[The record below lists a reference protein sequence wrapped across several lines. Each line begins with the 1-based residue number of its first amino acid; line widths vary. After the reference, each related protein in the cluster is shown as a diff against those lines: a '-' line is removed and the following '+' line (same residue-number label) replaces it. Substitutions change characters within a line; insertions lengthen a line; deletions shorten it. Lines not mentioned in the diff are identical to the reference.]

1 MSESLSK
8 DYLLYTPHP
17 PESTLA
23 QWLEECNHTT
33 RQILSNISTAD
44 QLVPQRNILNPPLWE
59 LGHLT
64 WFHEFW
70 VHRDGQESKPS
81 FMKNT
86 DYLFNSSEMAH
97 QDRWS
102 TPMPSLDSLLE
113 YNHYVIGSTQELLR
127 RPIDNKVAYF
137 IQLAILHQDMH
148 NEAFAYMWQTLGRPL
163 PFTPFIPFTS
173 LDTIEANAQTWVHF
187 PKSTI
192 QAGSERGSGCIF
204 DNEKWAHSIDLPAF
218 DIASTPVTN
227 SDYLGFLES
236 PVNLAQ
242 SKPVMPPFHWKK
254 EGGAWLERIFN
265 QWLPLNHASA
275 VRHISYLDAQRF
287 CEHHQVRLPNEHE
300 LGLLMSQ
307 KQEAW
312 QSSNL
317 WEWTSSTFAP
327 FPGFSA
333 DPYVDYS
340 QPWFDGTHQVLKGA
354 SPFTPDRL
362 KRTAFRN
369 FYQAH
374 RSDHFCGFR
383 TCLL

>member
-1 MSESLSK
+1 MSQFLT
-8 DYLLYTPHP
+8 DDHLLYDPHP
-17 PESTLA
+17 PTSTLA
-23 QWLEECNHTT
+23 QWLEESNGVT
-33 RQILSNISTAD
+33 RQILASLTPEEC
-44 QLVPQRNILNPPLWE
+44 LVPQLDILNPPLWE
-59 LGHLT
+59 FGHLT

-81 FMKNT
+81 IMKDA
-86 DYLFNSSEMAH
+86 DYLFNSSEMSH

-102 TPMPSLDSLLE
+102 TPMPSLDSLLD
-113 YNHYVIGSTQELLR
+113 YNYRVIGDTQELLR
-127 RPIDNKVAYF
+127 KPIDNKAAYF

-148 NEAFAYMWQTLGRPL
+148 NEAFAYMWQTMGRSI
-163 PFTPFIPFTS
+163 PFTPITNTTA
-173 LDTIEANAQTWVHF
+173 LEANTQTWIHF

-192 QAGSERGSGCIF
+192 QAGSEQGSGFIF
-204 DNEKWAHSIDLPAF
+204 DNEKWAYSIDLPAF

-227 SDYLGFLES
+227 GDYLDYLES
-236 PVNLAQ
+236 PNNLAQ
-242 SKPVMPPFHWKK
+242 SMPIRPPLHWKK
-254 EGGAWLERIFN
+254 EGGVWLERMFN
-265 QWLPLNHASA
+265 QWLPLNRASA
-275 VRHISYLDAQRF
+275 VRHINYLDAQRF
-287 CEHHQVRLPNEHE
+287 CEYHQVRLPNEHE
-300 LGLLMSQ
+300 LSLLMSQ
-307 KQEAW
+307 KQGAW

-340 QPWFDGTHQVLKGA
+340 QPWFDGSHQVLKGG

-362 KRTAFRN
+362 RRVAFRN
-369 FYQAH
+369 FYQTH

>member
-1 MSESLSK
+1 MSESLGN
-8 DYLLYTPHP
+8 DYLLYAPYPST
-17 PESTLA
+17 STLA
-23 QWLEECNHTT
+23 QWLEESNRIT
-33 RQILSNISTAD
+33 RQILSSISASD
-44 QLVPQRNILNPPLWE
+44 QIVPQLNILNPPLWE
-59 LGHLT
+59 FGHLT

-81 FMKNT
+81 FMKNA
-86 DYLFNSSEMAH
+86 DYLFNSSEIAH
-97 QDRWS
+97 PDRWS

-113 YNHYVIGSTQELLR
+113 YNDSVIGSTQELLR
-127 RPIDNKVAYF
+127 APLDNKAAYF

-148 NEAFAYMWQTLGRPL
+148 NEAFAYMWQTMGRSM
-163 PFTPFIPFTS
+163 PFAPFTS
-173 LDTIEANAQTWVHF
+173 TSKLEAQAQTWIHF
-187 PKSTI
+187 PKSTL
-192 QAGSERGSGCIF
+192 QAGSEQGSGFIF

-218 DIASTPVTN
+218 NIASTPVTN
-227 SDYLGFLES
+227 GNYLKFLES
-236 PVNLAQ
+236 PVNLALAT
-242 SKPVMPPFHWKK
+242 PVAPPPHWKQ
-254 EGGAWLERIFN
+254 EGDAWLERIFN
-265 QWLPLNHASA
+265 EWLPLNRASA
-275 VRHISYLDAQRF
+275 VRHINYLDAQRF
-287 CEHHQVRLPNEHE
+287 CEHHHVRLPNEHE
-300 LGLLMSQ
+300 LSLLMSQ
-307 KQEAW
+307 KQGNW

-340 QPWFDGTHQVLKGA
+340 QPWFDGTHQVLKGG

>member
-1 MSESLSK
+1 MSQFLT
-8 DYLLYTPHP
+8 DDHLLYDPHP
-17 PESTLA
+17 PTSTLA
-23 QWLEECNHTT
+23 QWLEESNGIT
-33 RQILSNISTAD
+33 RQILASLTPEEC
-44 QLVPQRNILNPPLWE
+44 LVPQFDILNPPLWE
-59 LGHLT
+59 FGHLT

-81 FMKNT
+81 IMKDA
-86 DYLFNSSEMAH
+86 DYLFNSSEMSH

-102 TPMPSLDSLLE
+102 TPMPSLDSLLD
-113 YNHYVIGSTQELLR
+113 YNYRVIGDTQELLR
-127 RPIDNKVAYF
+127 KPIDNKAAYF

-148 NEAFAYMWQTLGRPL
+148 NEAFAYMWQTMGRSI
-163 PFTPFIPFTS
+163 PFTPITNTTA
-173 LDTIEANAQTWVHF
+173 LEANTQTWIHF

-192 QAGSERGSGCIF
+192 QAGSEKGSGFIF
-204 DNEKWAHSIDLPAF
+204 DNEKWAYSIDLPAF

-227 SDYLGFLES
+227 GDYLDYLES
-236 PVNLAQ
+236 PNNLAQ
-242 SKPVMPPFHWKK
+242 SMPIRPPLHWKK
-254 EGGAWLERIFN
+254 EGGVWLERMFN
-265 QWLPLNHASA
+265 QWLPLNRASA
-275 VRHISYLDAQRF
+275 VRHINYLDAQRF
-287 CEHHQVRLPNEHE
+287 CEYHQVRLPNEHE
-300 LGLLMSQ
+300 LSLLMSQ
-307 KQEAW
+307 KQWAW

-340 QPWFDGTHQVLKGA
+340 QPWFDGSHQVLKGG

-362 KRTAFRN
+362 RRVAFRN
-369 FYQAH
+369 FYQTH